1 MRTEKEEEREQKRE
15 ASKREM
21 DEGEGEKE
29 EDPDYFES
37 AKKTRRPDKVTL
49 ELPKAPFDVLFVA
62 ATLDRLKLT
71 SNQSRGICCVLVKT
85 SVVDG
90 VS

>member
-1 MRTEKEEEREQKRE
+1 MLLHAQRE
-15 ASKREM
+15 ASKRDME
-21 DEGEGEKE
+21 EEEGEKE
-29 EDPDYFES
+29 QDPDYSES
-37 AKKTRRPDKVTL
+37 AKKTRMPDKVTL
-49 ELPKAPFDVLFVA
+49 ELPKAPFDDLFVA

-71 SNQSRGICCVLVKT
+71 SNQPSICCALVKT